1 MNPVTLREMRERFR
15 TLRTPVVMSL
25 FVTVFGGIVWLS
37 YTGSRQSSNFLFGRA
52 LAPSVVTESAGRLIF
67 HVLLL
72 ALLTAVVFVVPAQ
85 AAPSIIGE
93 KERRT
98 FKLLQV
104 SQMSALQIVLGKV
117 NAAIAYLALL
127 VITTLP
133 LFAIPF
139 AMGGATVG
147 DVVRGMAVIAV
158 TGFTIAA
165 LSVWRS
171 SRARSTQSAV
181 VGSYLLVGVLI
192 VGSAIAIGVEG
203 TVVDGP
209 QSTTVYTGII
219 PQDNGRELISVWFN
233 PYLALVDSTTDI
245 LEYQQDPLG
254 DGAYGMFKRVLL
266 KRQGVA
272 FNAFRGGFEG
282 EVFFDGPGF
291 VEVGGGGF
299 IGDGGQGFNNTNSSI
314 VRKRGDVWFGYVVLM
329 LGIAGLA
336 LWATVRM
343 VRVPTRSERTLGSRR
358 KRRANAAP

>member
-1 MNPVTLREMRERFR
+1 VNPVTLREMRERFR

-25 FVTVFGGIVWLS
+25 FVAIFGGIVWLS
-37 YTGSRQSSNFLFGRA
+37 YSGSRQASYFLFGRA
-52 LAPSVVTESAGRLIF
+52 VAPSVITESAGRLIF
-67 HVLLL
+67 RVLLL

-117 NAAIAYLALL
+117 TAAIAYLGLL

-147 DVVRGMAVIAV
+147 DVVRGMTVIAV
-158 TGFTIAA
+158 TGFTVATV
-165 LSVWRS
+165 SVWRS

-181 VGSYLLVGVLI
+181 VGSYLLVAVLI
-192 VGSAIAIGVEG
+192 VGSAIALAVEG

-209 QSTTVYTGII
+209 ESVTVYTGVV
-219 PQDNGRELISVWFN
+219 PQDGGRELISVWFN
-233 PYLALVDSTTDI
+233 PYLALVDSTSNV
-245 LEYQQDPLG
+245 LVFQQDPLG
-254 DGAYGMFKRVLL
+254 GTPYSLFERVLL

-272 FNAFRGGFEG
+272 FSSFGGGFERD
-282 EVFFDGPGF
+282 VFVDGPGF
-291 VEVGGGGF
+291 GGGGF
-299 IGDGGQGFNNTNSSI
+299 VGGDFGPGFNNADTTI
-314 VRKRGDVWFGYVVLM
+314 VRRRGDVWVGYLVLM
-329 LGIAGLA
+329 LGISGLA

-343 VRVPTRSERTLGSRR
+343 VRVPARSERTLG
-358 KRRANAAP
+358 KRRRRSTNASS